1 MSTYHHL
8 PLYLSSEEEYPIFKA
23 PSRKGA
29 AMNEI
34 MIIEQNGK
42 KYLFELTAKVHKHFG
57 TDSIYAVAVWFTGH
71 IIFNLDFDSAKY
83 EERIILTK

>member
-1 MSTYHHL
+1 
-8 PLYLSSEEEYPIFKA
+8 
-23 PSRKGA
+23 
-29 AMNEI
+29 MNEI